1 MTPTEQKEF
10 WLRFHRFQM
19 RYELMYTPIINRA
32 LRAQVKQYIDSGNL
46 MNVNSAGLYLV
57 LMDLYKT
64 TGAVWARHTNPG
76 LHKKAG
82 GQMGFSERIVSF
94 MRQYFSIDLLN
105 DAENITRTTIRL
117 IQEVLSDA
125 ALEGWSFDEI
135 VKRLV
140 TPDFTAKRARLIA
153 RTETVGAANAG
164 SLMNAMST
172 GLDLNK
178 IWISARDNR
187 VRIHH
192 KEVNQTVVPRD
203 SKFQV
208 GTSLMAYP
216 GDKAGGAS
224 EVCNCRCAVA
234 FIPV

>member
-1 MTPTEQKEF
+1 
-10 WLRFHRFQM
+10 
-19 RYELMYTPIINRA
+19 MYVSRINRA
-32 LRAQVKQYIDSGNL
+32 LRAQVKQYVDSGNL
-46 MNVNSAGLYLV
+46 MDVNSAGLYLV

-64 TGAVWARHTNPG
+64 TGAAWAYSTRSM
-76 LHKKAG
+76 LRIQKAG

-135 VKRLV
+135 VRRLI
-140 TPDFTAKRARLIA
+140 TPDFTAVRARLIA

-164 SLMNAMST
+164 SLVNAKST
-172 GLDLNK
+172 GLELNK

-187 VRIHH
+187 VRLHH
-192 KEVNQTVVPRD
+192 KEVNQTVIPRD

-234 FIPV
+234 FIPI